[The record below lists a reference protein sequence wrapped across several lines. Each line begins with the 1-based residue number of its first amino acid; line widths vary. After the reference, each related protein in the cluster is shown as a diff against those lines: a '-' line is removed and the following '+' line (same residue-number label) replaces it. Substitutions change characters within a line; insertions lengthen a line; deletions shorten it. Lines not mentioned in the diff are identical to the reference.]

1 MIQRLSV
8 KSLLF
13 LCLLLLFTS
22 GLNTALYANK
32 AVPDSCWVDSVFHS
46 LSLNEKIAQLIIAR
60 ANKDNNFLPEI
71 PELIQKYNIGG
82 LCFFKGTPYR
92 QAITTNFWQSIA
104 KTPLFVTIDG
114 ERGLGMRLDSA
125 AGTPYMMTLGAMKD
139 DELVFRFGQRI
150 GQQCKRMGI
159 QINFAPVVDI
169 NSNPANPVINSRS
182 FGEDRENVTRKA
194 HALLEGMKTQGI
206 MGTAKHFPGH
216 GDTDSDS
223 HLTLPV
229 IHHSFARLDSIDWY
243 PYKKLIAQGLE
254 GVMVAHLFV
263 PALDSGPNNASTLS
277 RPIVT
282 GILKKKLGFK
292 GLIITDALEMKGVT
306 NYHKPGMLEVKAL
319 MAGNDILLMP
329 VDIPIAIRKIREA
342 VDSCWIWPED
352 IDEKCLKVLETKY
365 RLGMNKLHP
374 IQLENLT
381 KDLNTPYDKVLYRE
395 AFSKAITLIK
405 NKNSLLPL
413 QRLDTMRIA
422 CVSLGDTNSDGYHQ
436 YMERYAVMDHYHLP
450 KGADCHFQD
459 SLAERL
465 KGYNLLLLGIVNTS
479 ILAERKFSIPQSTID
494 FVRCIQGQSKI
505 VLSLF
510 GNPYALRRFDDLRDV
525 DALLT
530 SYQDTED
537 AYDIAGQQIFGARAF
552 IGRLPVSVN
561 DKLKV
566 NNGFTTKATGRLQY
580 VLPDDLGISAE
591 SIARVD
597 SIINEG
603 LLAGAYPGCQVA
615 ASWHGKVFYRKSF
628 GFQDY
633 SKTKPVN
640 NADIYDLASVTKVAA
655 TTLAMIVCMRRK
667 KSTWKRHSATI
678 CPRQKTPTNRMS

>member
-229 IHHSFARLDSIDWY
+229 IHHSFA
-243 PYKKLIAQGLE
+243 K
-254 GVMVAHLFV
+254 
-263 PALDSGPNNASTLS
+263 
-277 RPIVT
+277 
-282 GILKKKLGFK
+282 
-292 GLIITDALEMKGVT
+292 
-306 NYHKPGMLEVKAL
+306 
-319 MAGNDILLMP
+319 
-329 VDIPIAIRKIREA
+329 
-342 VDSCWIWPED
+342 
-352 IDEKCLKVLETKY
+352 
-365 RLGMNKLHP
+365 
-374 IQLENLT
+374 
-381 KDLNTPYDKVLYRE
+381 
-395 AFSKAITLIK
+395 
-405 NKNSLLPL
+405 
-413 QRLDTMRIA
+413 
-422 CVSLGDTNSDGYHQ
+422 
-436 YMERYAVMDHYHLP
+436 
-450 KGADCHFQD
+450 
-459 SLAERL
+459 
-465 KGYNLLLLGIVNTS
+465 
-479 ILAERKFSIPQSTID
+479 
-494 FVRCIQGQSKI
+494 
-505 VLSLF
+505 
-510 GNPYALRRFDDLRDV
+510 
-525 DALLT
+525 
-530 SYQDTED
+530 
-537 AYDIAGQQIFGARAF
+537 
-552 IGRLPVSVN
+552 IGRAHV
-561 DKLKV
+561 
-566 NNGFTTKATGRLQY
+566 
-580 VLPDDLGISAE
+580 
-591 SIARVD
+591 
-597 SIINEG
+597 
-603 LLAGAYPGCQVA
+603 
-615 ASWHGKVFYRKSF
+615 
-628 GFQDY
+628 
-633 SKTKPVN
+633 
-640 NADIYDLASVTKVAA
+640 
-655 TTLAMIVCMRRK
+655 
-667 KSTWKRHSATI
+667 
-678 CPRQKTPTNRMS
+678 